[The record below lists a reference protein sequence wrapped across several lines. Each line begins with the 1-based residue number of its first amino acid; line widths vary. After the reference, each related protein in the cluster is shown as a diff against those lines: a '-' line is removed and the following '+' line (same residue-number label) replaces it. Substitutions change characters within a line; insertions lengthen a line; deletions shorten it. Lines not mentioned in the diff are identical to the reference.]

1 MEHDD
6 IDSRYPKLEA
16 PRFDSKIPAHLLN
29 RLSDQEKWL
38 VETLSKI
45 DQKADWFMV
54 TILRVSENQRAIDVR
69 LTKVERFT
77 GKWALIGA
85 GCLMVLTALLSEG
98 ARVLWGKIFP

>member
-1 MEHDD
+1 MDREEV
-6 IDSRYPKLEA
+6 DSRYPKLEA
-16 PRFDSKIPAHLLN
+16 PKFESKIPAHLLN

-54 TILRVSENQRAIDVR
+54 AIIRTNEIHREIDVR

-77 GKWALIGA
+77 GKWAMAGA
-85 GCLMVLTALLSEG
+85 AGVVFFTALMG
-98 ARVLWGKIFP
+98 AFAKSIFTHIWP